1 MTYYVIRTDG
11 GDGALMA
18 FDTQEAASKYAWQNW
33 DAAPD
38 DVQLA
43 RFADPRFVFCVATGE
58 RYRHGDLLRFKV
70 VEDIKAIA
78 HKDWAKAYL
87 FEVGQDAAVEYRS
100 EVDANCGV
108 WSRYGCEYAAMDAI
122 TKENDVRFDGLLD
135 DGELKEIVDSV
146 VASAR

>member
-33 DAAPD
+33 YAAPD

-58 RYRHGDLLRFKV
+58 RYRHGDMLRFKV
-70 VEDIKAIA
+70 VEDVKAIA
-78 HKDWAKAYL
+78 HKDWAKAVL
-87 FEVGQDAAVEYRS
+87 FEVGQDADVDYRHRMEDDGRAWTRSGCVAV
-100 EVDANCGV
+100 
-108 WSRYGCEYAAMDAI
+108 AMDAVYDYAQ
-122 TKENDVRFDGLLD
+122 EHFDGMFDENELLLLSD
-135 DGELKEIVDSV
+135 ECVGL
-146 VASAR
+146 

>member
-78 HKDWAKAYL
+78 HMDWARAVL
-87 FEVGQDAAVEYRS
+87 FEVGQDALVEY
-100 EVDANCGV
+100 
-108 WSRYGCEYAAMDAI
+108 
-122 TKENDVRFDGLLD
+122 
-135 DGELKEIVDSV
+135 DGELIANGGTITRAGREYAVMGAVMEENDARLDGLFNDDDLKEITDSIL
-146 VASAR
+146 ASA

>member
-58 RYRHGDLLRFKV
+58 RYRHGDMLRFKV
-70 VEDIKAIA
+70 VEDIKEIA
-78 HKDWAKAYL
+78 HRDWAKAYL
-87 FEVGQDAAVEYRS
+87 FEVGQDALVDYDG
-100 EVDANCGV
+100 EVIANGGIIT
-108 WSRYGCEYAAMDAI
+108 RAGREYAVMGAVME
-122 TKENDVRFDGLLD
+122 ENDARLDGLLND
-135 DGELKEIVDSV
+135 DELKEIADSIL
-146 VASAR
+146 ASA

>member
-58 RYRHGDLLRFKV
+58 RYRHGDMLRFKV
-70 VEDIKAIA
+70 VEDVKAIA
-78 HKDWAKAYL
+78 HKEWAKAYL
-87 FEVGQDAAVEYRS
+87 FEVGQDAL
-100 EVDANCGV
+100 VDYDGELIDKGV
-108 WSRYGCEYAAMDAI
+108 SITRAGREYAVMGAI
-122 TKENDVRFDGLLD
+122 MEKNDFCLDGLLD
-135 DGELKEIVDSV
+135 DDELKEITDSV
-146 VASAR
+146 LASA

>member
-58 RYRHGDLLRFKV
+58 RYRHGDMLRFKV
-70 VEDIKAIA
+70 VEDVKAIA
-78 HKDWAKAYL
+78 HKEWARAYL
-87 FEVGQDAAVEYRS
+87 FEVGQDAAVDYNS
-100 EVDANCGV
+100 ELDAK
-108 WSRYGCEYAAMDAI
+108 GCLWTRCDCENAAMDAI
-122 TKENDVRFDGLLD
+122 TKENDVRFGGLLD
-135 DGELKEIVDSV
+135 DEELKEIADSV